1 MKMNYVE
8 NRQLYLALFMYVL
21 VSSISL
27 VSIDHFR
34 MLQWPIFLVTIEM
47 AYWSSV
53 NGIKIEEV

>member
-1 MKMNYVE
+1 MNYVE
-8 NRQLYLALFMYVL
+8 NRQLYLSLFMYIL

-47 AYWSSV
+47 AYWSSI
-53 NGIKIEEV
+53 NRIKIEEV